1 MKSNIIGTNT
11 MDTGR
16 FWSSGLKVSGHNYYE
31 SVQRQAKKE
40 LIKCPENDRYK
51 ATETEEV
58 KIQLS
63 KRTLNCQQVEDWSI
77 EELQD
82 YLLSFTPT
90 EDETLWLR
98 NNNDYNV
105 CDTEE
110 DSMPFFKT
118 IIK

>member
-1 MKSNIIGTNT
+1 MIKLTT
-11 MDTGR
+11 
-16 FWSSGLKVSGHNYYE
+16 
-31 SVQRQAKKE
+31 E

-82 YLLSFTPT
+82 YLLYFTPT

-110 DSMPFFKT
+110 DAMGESARRRKDNKFL
-118 IIK
+118 